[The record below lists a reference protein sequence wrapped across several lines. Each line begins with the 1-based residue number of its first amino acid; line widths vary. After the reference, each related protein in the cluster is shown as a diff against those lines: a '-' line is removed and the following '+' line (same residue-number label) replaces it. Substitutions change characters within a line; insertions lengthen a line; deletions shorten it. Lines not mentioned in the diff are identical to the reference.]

1 MTKTRLLA
9 GCALC
14 VFLDTPALAQA
25 VAATGSQDNVTVDGS
40 GQEVPANIAT
50 PSDVAPQ
57 AGDIVVTAQRQS
69 QRLQDVPIAVSAFTA
84 ENLERQQIVNPAA
97 LQQSLP
103 NVTFTKT
110 NFTSSS
116 FTIRGIGDLCVGATL
131 RQCHCNACQRHA
143 VGNDKI
149 VRVGILRSST
159 RRGSARSTRHVV
171 WSQRDLGCGQFH
183 YG

>member
-25 VAATGSQDNVTVDGS
+25 VAATGSQDNATVDGS

-84 ENLERQQIVNPAA
+84 ENLDNSGFLA
-97 LQQSLP
+97 LLSP
-103 NVTFTKT
+103 RE
-110 NFTSSS
+110 S
-116 FTIRGIGDLCVGATL
+116 
-131 RQCHCNACQRHA
+131 
-143 VGNDKI
+143 
-149 VRVGILRSST
+149 VRFGPTTV
-159 RRGSARSTRHVV
+159 A
-171 WSQRDLGCGQFH
+171 F
-183 YG
+183 